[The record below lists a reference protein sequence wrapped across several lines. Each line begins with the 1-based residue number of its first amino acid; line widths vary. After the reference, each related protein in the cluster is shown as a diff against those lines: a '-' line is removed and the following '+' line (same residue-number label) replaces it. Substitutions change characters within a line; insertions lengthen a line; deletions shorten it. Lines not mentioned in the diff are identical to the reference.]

1 MNRHQHSCIHEQSN
15 LCIDILSCKTS
26 IGSKSQQLSR
36 ASILNQLYLFLFLDL
51 APPLE
56 NSNQPSSETL
66 ENEVYVGRGPSQPI
80 TISAQTAQ
88 INQRFSHKPGSE
100 ANMPGSKR
108 PNSEFW
114 RQKNHRPGQKKKPKK
129 NPSRDHGESHPRAPS
144 QNVAFCQ
151 NSVQVPLG

>member
-26 IGSKSQQLSR
+26 IGTKSQQLSR

-66 ENEVYVGRGPSQPI
+66 ENEVYVEYQP
-80 TISAQTAQ
+80 
-88 INQRFSHKPGSE
+88 SE
-100 ANMPGSKR
+100 AYQMLAQSASIIKVICTNRVLNLTCLARKDLKTAKS
-108 PNSEFW
+108 
-114 RQKNHRPGQKKKPKK
+114 
-129 NPSRDHGESHPRAPS
+129 PRARS
-144 QNVAFCQ
+144 QLSKTLKKIEIEQV
-151 NSVQVPLG
+151 SVKIQSVKPYP